1 MNFLA
6 VLAAAIAAFV
16 ASGAYY
22 SLLGGQLAKLSEAY
36 DQDGRMSLWE
46 VIAELLRSL
55 VTAAVV
61 AGLVEWTGANGIGTA
76 ILLGLLLWIGFPLVL
91 LAGSVLDEK
100 VPAKSAAIHAGDW
113 LIKLVLIGFIIGVW
127 P

>member
-6 VLAAAIAAFV
+6 VLAAAVAAFI

-22 SLLGGQLAKLSEAY
+22 SLAGGQLSKLSDAY
-36 DQDGRMSLWE
+36 AEPGRMSLWE

-55 VTAAVV
+55 VTAAIV
-61 AGLVEWTGANGIGTA
+61 AGLVEWTGGDSIGAA
-76 ILLGLLLWIGFPLVL
+76 ILLGFLLWIGFPLVL
-91 LAGSVLDEK
+91 LAGSVLHEK
-100 VPAKSAAIHAGDW
+100 VPAKLAAIHAGDW
-113 LIKLVLIGFIIGVW
+113 LIKLVLIGFLIGVW

>member
-91 LAGSVLDEK
+91 LAGSVLHEK